1 MKAKR
6 SFKKYMTKGYR
17 HVRYTKGFGVHSP
30 YAFSLI
36 TQVINEK
43 MYYYAYDDIRR
54 LRKYSAERRFKIK
67 RITLKKK
74 IPSKKLFLIYR
85 LVNNF
90 NPKNILQIGSEA
102 IITYVLGVAETDSKV
117 YSICPDSEKI
127 EKAKSFFD
135 SHLTNLLGDKYLFIE
150 DILPKGLRCIPN
162 DKCLDFVFINKG
174 EGFENWND
182 INLILERLHNRSVI
196 LIEGIKKD
204 EKMKL
209 IWDYLKS
216 LPSVKVSMDL
226 YDFGLLIFHDKLYK
240 HHYIVSY

>member
-90 NPKNILQIGSEA
+90 NPKNILQIGSPESDQ
-102 IITYVLGVAETDSKV
+102 IGCRL
-117 YSICPDSEKI
+117 
-127 EKAKSFFD
+127 
-135 SHLTNLLGDKYLFIE
+135 NM
-150 DILPKGLRCIPN
+150 IL
-162 DKCLDFVFINKG
+162 
-174 EGFENWND
+174 
-182 INLILERLHNRSVI
+182 
-196 LIEGIKKD
+196 
-204 EKMKL
+204 
-209 IWDYLKS
+209 
-216 LPSVKVSMDL
+216 KVSVFCL
-226 YDFGLLIFHDKLYK
+226 WQSKN
-240 HHYIVSY
+240 